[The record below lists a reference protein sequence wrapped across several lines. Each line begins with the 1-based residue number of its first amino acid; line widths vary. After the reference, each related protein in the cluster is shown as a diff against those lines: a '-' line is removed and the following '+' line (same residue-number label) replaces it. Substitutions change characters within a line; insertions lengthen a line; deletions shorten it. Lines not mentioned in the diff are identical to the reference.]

1 MSLEKIFKERRVIMG
16 APFIFVIGAW
26 VAIAPFMY
34 VIQGIILVFHLI
46 IGSFK
51 KLFNIAPE
59 ETEASATDIIS

>member
-1 MSLEKIFKERRVIMG
+1 MG

-26 VAIAPFMY
+26 VAMAPFMY
-34 VIQGIILVFHLI
+34 VIQGIMLVFYLI

-59 ETEASATDIIS
+59 ETEASTTDIIS